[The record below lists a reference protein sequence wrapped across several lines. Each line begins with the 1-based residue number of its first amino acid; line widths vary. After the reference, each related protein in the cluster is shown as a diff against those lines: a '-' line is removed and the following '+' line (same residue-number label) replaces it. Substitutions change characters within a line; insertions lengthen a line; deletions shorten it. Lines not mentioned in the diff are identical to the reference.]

1 MANQPSIRFMTAN
14 DVVWNGYRDSAQ
26 LVVYVDGKRIRC
38 RVSPDCIDVHC
49 GAPPNALGRAEA
61 ARANF
66 EAITERVTRLIAV
79 RRFEPDGTILLR
91 STDW

>member
-38 RVSPDCIDVHC
+38 RVSPDCIDPRRR
-49 GAPPNALGRAEA
+49 ARTSRQSPNG
-61 ARANF
+61 
-66 EAITERVTRLIAV
+66 
-79 RRFEPDGTILLR
+79 
-91 STDW
+91 